1 MSSDG
6 LRKMEKSTGS
16 LRTGDE
22 IPSLTKTAYMPV
34 DPNARNVI
42 HTDEYAKDF
51 GMRGALIGGSTLLS
65 YVLEMLYNY
74 FGQNWFYHGK
84 INVSFIGGGAINGD
98 IVTAHGVI
106 KAIEKETNSIR
117 VKLDVYLENQMQEKI
132 VSGEASCIIS

>member
-1 MSSDG
+1 
-6 LRKMEKSTGS
+6 MEKNTRS
-16 LRTGDE
+16 LDVGDE
-22 IPSLTKTAYMPV
+22 IPSLTKTAYMPI

-42 HTDEYAKDF
+42 HTDDYARDF

-98 IVTAHGVI
+98 IVTAHGII
-106 KAIEKETNSIR
+106 KAIEKKVDSISL
-117 VKLDVYLENQMQEKI
+117 KLDVYLENQMREKI
-132 VSGEASCIIS
+132 VAGEASCIMP

>member
-1 MSSDG
+1 M
-6 LRKMEKSTGS
+6 RAEEKMEKITRS
-16 LRTGDE
+16 LKVGDE
-22 IPSLTKTAYMPV
+22 IPILTKTAYMPI
-34 DPNARNVI
+34 DPNARNII
-42 HTDEYAKDF
+42 HTDEYARDF

-106 KAIEKETNSIR
+106 KAIEKEADSNRLT
-117 VKLDVYLENQMQEKI
+117 LDVYLENQMQEKI
-132 VSGEASCIIS
+132 VVGEASCLKS